1 MTTSTK
7 SRRKPAKATTTPAE
21 APAPKLVERV
31 ELLTY
36 DNGVKRT
43 RVVDCTGPEDRI
55 VPLDG
60 RAEPLADRLTEAL
73 ANAVA
78 VQDDV
83 ERFELTLTMARLT
96 KDAPEA
102 ETQHRTMVCFAVD
115 SPLERKIAAVA
126 ELIAELTHMKTLMVA
141 DYVELDRFEKS
152 MANVSRH

>member
-1 MTTSTK
+1 MSTNPK
-7 SRRKPAKATTTPAE
+7 SRRRTPTKTTTE

-43 RVVDCTGPEDRI
+43 RVVDCTGPEERI
-55 VPLDG
+55 VPRDG
-60 RAEPLADRLTEAL
+60 RAEPLADRITEAL

-78 VQDDV
+78 MQDDV

-96 KDAPEA
+96 KDHPEA
-102 ETQHRTMVCFAVD
+102 ENQHRVSVCFAAD

>member
-1 MTTSTK
+1 MSTSPK
-7 SRRKPAKATTTPAE
+7 SRRKPAQPSTEE
-21 APAPKLVERV
+21 AGPKLVERV

-43 RVVDCTGPEDRI
+43 RVVDCTGPEERI

-78 VQDDV
+78 AQDDV
-83 ERFELTLTMARLT
+83 ARFELTLTMARLT

-102 ETQHRTMVCFAVD
+102 DTQHRTMVCFAAD